1 VRIKRVAIG
10 AAVVAAAGAVA
21 LAALAWRAGSEP
33 AGAAASA
40 VAPVQTTVV
49 TRMDLANT
57 QQLGGSLGHGAAEP
71 VTGAKSGIITWL
83 PASGVTVSRGQPLY
97 RVDNQPVPVFYGKTP
112 LYRTLSTVDL
122 VGPDVRMV
130 ADNLTALGYDIGF
143 QPPVGS
149 NITVPVAR
157 GRSVPS
163 VSARPTVTVTVT
175 AKPTGRPAATA
186 GSSPTPTLSPT
197 PTTSASAKDSVTPS
211 STATTDAR
219 IDPARVTVQ
228 PTSVTVGPGEAVL
241 TRSLMDAIGRWQ
253 AAAGMSPTGVLNV
266 GDVVVEPGAVQVGA
280 IEAQLGDSAVGS
292 LMTITATAKVV
303 TVSVDAADI
312 DWLREG
318 DKVAITLPDNSSTG
332 GTVTSISTAVQSAA
346 TGSDG
351 QPQVNVTVSLEHPAA
366 ARGLNSASV
375 QVTFTV
381 ATIKGVLAVPVGS
394 LLALRGGGYAL
405 QLPGGRLIAVQT
417 GMFAQGMVQVSGP
430 GIAAG
435 LRVVT
440 TT

>member
-1 VRIKRVAIG
+1 VAIG
-10 AAVVAAAGAVA
+10 AAAAGVVI
-21 LAALAWRAGSEP
+21 LGALAWRAVGEP

-49 TRMDLANT
+49 ARMDLANT
-57 QQLGGSLGHGAAEP
+57 QELSGSLGYGAAEP
-71 VTGAKSGIITWL
+71 VNGAKSGIITWL

-112 LYRTLSTVDL
+112 LYRTLSSVDM

-149 NITVPVAR
+149 SIKLPVAG
-157 GRSVPS
+157 GRSIPS
-163 VSARPTVTVTVT
+163 PSARPTVTVTVT
-175 AKPTGRPAATA
+175 PTGRPAATA
-186 GSSPTPTLSPT
+186 GSSPTPTPSPT
-197 PTTSASAKDSVTPS
+197 PTATASAKASVTPS

-219 IDPARVTVQ
+219 IESA
-228 PTSVTVGPGEAVL
+228 SVTVEPGEAVL

-253 AAAGMSPTGVLNV
+253 AAVGMSPTGVLNV

-292 LMTITATAKVV
+292 VMTITATAKVV
-303 TVSVDAADI
+303 TVSVDASDI

-318 DKVAITLPDNSSTG
+318 DEVTITLPDNSTTS
-332 GTVTSISTAVQSAA
+332 GTITSISTAVQSAA
-346 TGSDG
+346 TSGDG
-351 QPQVNVTVSLEHPAA
+351 EPEVNVTVALDHPAA

-381 ATIKGVLAVPVGS
+381 QTVTGVLAVPVGS
-394 LLALRGGGYAL
+394 LLALSGGGYAL
-405 QLPGGRLIAVQT
+405 QLPGGQLIAVQT
-417 GMFAQGMVQVSGP
+417 GMFAQGMVQVSGS

>member
-10 AAVVAAAGAVA
+10 AAVVAAAGAVI
-21 LAALAWRAGSEP
+21 LGALAWRAGGEP
-33 AGAAASA
+33 GGAAASA

-57 QQLGGSLGHGAAEP
+57 QELGGSLGHGAAEP

-83 PASGVTVSRGQPLY
+83 PASGITVSRGQPLY

-112 LYRTLSTVDL
+112 LYRRLGSVDL

-149 NITVPVAR
+149 KITVAVA
-157 GRSVPS
+157 GSRSVPS
-163 VSARPTVTVTVT
+163 ASARPTVTVTVR
-175 AKPTGRPAATA
+175 PTGRPTATA
-186 GSSPTPTLSPT
+186 GAGPTPTPSPTPKRSPSPTPTATASPK
-197 PTTSASAKDSVTPS
+197 ASV
-211 STATTDAR
+211 TATTDAR
-219 IDPARVTVQ
+219 IEPA
-228 PTSVTVGPGEAVL
+228 SVTVGPGEAVL
-241 TRSLMDAIGRWQ
+241 TRSLLDAIGRWQ
-253 AAAGMSPTGVLNV
+253 AAVGMSPTGVLTV

-318 DKVAITLPDNSSTG
+318 DKVAITLPDNSSTS

-394 LLALRGGGYAL
+394 LLALSGGGYAL

>member
-1 VRIKRVAIG
+1 VAIG
-10 AAVVAAAGAVA
+10 AAVVAVAGAVV
-21 LAALAWRAGSEP
+21 LGVLAWRVGGEPGGAVAG
-33 AGAAASA
+33 A

-57 QQLGGSLGHGAAEP
+57 QELGGSLGHGAAKP
-71 VTGAKSGIITWL
+71 VNGAKSGIITWL

-112 LYRTLSTVDL
+112 LYRTLSSVDL
-122 VGPDVRMV
+122 VGPDVLMV

-149 NITVPVAR
+149 KITLPVIG

-163 VSARPTVTVTVT
+163 ASARPTVTMTVTVT

-186 GSSPTPTLSPT
+186 GSSPTPTPRLSPT
-197 PTTSASAKDSVTPS
+197 PTTSASGGVTPS

-219 IDPARVTVQ
+219 IEPARVTVR
-228 PTSVTVGPGEAVL
+228 PASVTVGPGEAVL
-241 TRSLMDAIGRWQ
+241 TRSLMDAISRWQ

-292 LMTITATAKVV
+292 LMTITATTKVV

-318 DKVAITLPDNSSTG
+318 DKVTITLPDNSSTG

-394 LLALRGGGYAL
+394 LLALSGGGYAL

-417 GMFAQGMVQVSGP
+417 GMFAQGMVQVSGL
-430 GIAAG
+430 GITAG